1 MYVSRRNLVFRPLG
15 RLAPV
20 AVNSGLRPETLGLYL
35 TWPGIAGPAN
45 NSNPNPNWPV
55 VFS

>member
-15 RLAPV
+15 RFAPV